1 MNFLK
6 NVFHMK
12 SYIKCSLSVSSLDIS
27 SNWLCVN
34 PHLVLLISDE
44 TLHVAFETVFDN
56 GEKWY
61 QK

>member
-1 MNFLK
+1 
-6 NVFHMK
+6 MK

-27 SNWLCVN
+27 SKWLCVN

-44 TLHVAFETVFDN
+44 TLPVAFETVFDK

>member
-1 MNFLK
+1 
-6 NVFHMK
+6 MK

-34 PHLVLLISDE
+34 PHLGLLISDE
-44 TLHVAFETVFDN
+44 TLLVAFETVFDK